1 MRFAGMVMI
10 ETVEEEYIRNLRV
23 QALQIWRNVLM
34 HYTFLFLG
42 LLSLTPVDR
51 KSTLNSA
58 DLMDPSLHFG

>member
-10 ETVEEEYIRNLRV
+10 ETVEEEYIRNLRL

-42 LLSLTPVDR
+42 LLSLTPVYRESDIE
-51 KSTLNSA
+51 
-58 DLMDPSLHFG
+58 FG